1 MNPRTPTLVLAAAL
15 LAAACSPPSRQPAPD
30 ERNAGAEET
39 ATPPPSPPQAPSTT
53 PPSPKLRAALRAGG
67 ALVRAP
73 RGDALYLA
81 DEDHRVVRRIPLP
94 VDVSTPPVAISMPGR
109 PAQVLALDDRVL
121 VTIRDPGLL
130 LVMRPDPTAG
140 LLEIAR
146 VSLPADTWGLAITP
160 DERTAIVTSAWTAKV
175 SAVDL
180 ASATRSW
187 SIDVPR
193 EPRGVVVR
201 EDGAA
206 AYVTHLTSAALTRIE
221 LRSPPKARSIAL
233 PPSPYRAPPDEPR
246 AASLGYAA
254 ALSPDGRRLFVA
266 RHALGAIGELSW
278 FGAAT
283 VDALQTGND
292 EPLAPRRREGAPSRV
307 ARDFELDIAGDPELE
322 APKTDLAPFVQ
333 PRALVVRESTRTLL
347 VASEGTDALVELD
360 ALSIDPALRPLATYR
375 LSSSPATVAAAPGS
389 LDALSRDVGV
399 ATLCGAPSGVA
410 LSGDESMAWVYC
422 RSTDTLAIVR
432 LDEHRAG
439 APYEPGPVPF
449 IRLAEPPLLEQ
460 AAVGRRLFY
469 NATDWHTSGGLG
481 CAGCHPDG
489 RDDGHVWH
497 EVSGGDFANFF
508 GSADNR
514 PMEGLA
520 GGVARQTP
528 MLAGRVSAVG
538 PYGWNAQS
546 ESLAARILEGF
557 GLHRWGMGGA
567 KDGALGLRA
576 TYLASFLREGLAP
589 PPREDRPLTP
599 QEKHGFALFTSEAAQ
614 CSRCHVPETEYTD
627 RMGYPMPRF
636 VAQPGFYREKK
647 DQAFKT
653 PSLRFVAGTAPYYHD
668 GSARTLEELVE
679 NNEDRMGR
687 TSHMSKKDKA
697 ALVAFLR
704 TL

>member
-1 MNPRTPTLVLAAAL
+1 M
-15 LAAACSPPSRQPAPD
+15 
-30 ERNAGAEET
+30 
-39 ATPPPSPPQAPSTT
+39 
-53 PPSPKLRAALRAGG
+53 RAGG

-73 RGDALYLA
+73 QDDALYLA
-81 DEDHRVVRRIPLP
+81 DEDHAVLRRIPLP
-94 VDVSTPPVAISMPGR
+94 VDVSAPPTAIALPGR
-109 PAQVLALDDRVL
+109 PAQVLALVDRVL

-140 LLEIAR
+140 LVEAAR
-146 VSLPADTWGLAITP
+146 VPLPADAWGLAITP
-160 DERTAIVTSAWTAKV
+160 DERTALVTSAWTGKV

-180 ASATRSW
+180 ATATRSW

-206 AYVTHLTSAALTRIE
+206 AYITHLTSSALTRVE
-221 LRSPPKARSIAL
+221 LRSPPQARPIAL
-233 PPSPYRAPPDEPR
+233 PPSPYRATLDAPR

-266 RHALGAIGELSW
+266 RHALGALGELSW

-283 VDALQTGND
+283 VDVLRTGND
-292 EPLAPRRREGAPSRV
+292 EPLAPRRRDGAPIRI
-307 ARDFELDIAGDPELE
+307 ARDFELDITGDPERE
-322 APKTDLAPFVQ
+322 APRSELAPFVQ
-333 PRALVVRESTRTLL
+333 PRALVYRESTRTLL
-347 VASEGTDALVELD
+347 VASEGTDTLVELD
-360 ALSIDPALRPLATYR
+360 ALSVEPTLLPLRTYPLGSAPALGDPA
-375 LSSSPATVAAAPGS
+375 SGS
-389 LDALSRDVGV
+389 LDALSRQVGV
-399 ATLCGAPSGVA
+399 ATLCGAPTGVA

-432 LDEHRAG
+432 LDEHKVAG
-439 APYEPGPVPF
+439 AYDQGPVPF
-449 IRLAEPPLLEQ
+449 IRLADPPLHDK
-460 AAVGRRLFY
+460 AAVGRKLFY
-469 NATDWHTSGGLG
+469 NATDWMTSGGLG

-497 EVSGGDFANFF
+497 EVSGESFANFF

-528 MLAGRVSAVG
+528 MLAGRVSAEG

-546 ESLAARILEGF
+546 ESLAARVREGF
-557 GLHRWGMGGA
+557 GLHRWGLGGGS
-567 KDGALGLRA
+567 DGELAVRA
-576 TYLASFLREGLAP
+576 GYLASFLREGLVP

-599 QEKHGFALFTSEAAQ
+599 EEKHGFALFTSEAAQ

-627 RMGYPMPRF
+627 RMGYPMPDF
-636 VAQPGFYREKK
+636 AIPLGFYSEKK
-647 DQAFKT
+647 GQVYKT
-653 PSLRFVAGTAPYYHD
+653 PSLRFIAGTAPYYHT

-679 NNEDRMGR
+679 NNKDRMGR
-687 TSHMSKKDKA
+687 TSHMSRKDRA

>member
-1 MNPRTPTLVLAAAL
+1 MALAMVQAAVLS
-15 LAAACSPPSRQPAPD
+15 AACSSPSRQTAPD
-30 ERNAGAEET
+30 ERNAGAGET
-39 ATPPPSPPQAPSTT
+39 AAPPSPPPSSSPT
-53 PPSPKLRAALRAGG
+53 PPSPTPPSPRLRAVQRAGG

-73 RGDALYLA
+73 QGDALYLA
-81 DEDHRVVRRIPLP
+81 DEDHAVLRRIPLP
-94 VDVSTPPVAISMPGR
+94 VDVSTPPVAIAMPGR

-130 LVMRPDPTAG
+130 LVMRPDATAG
-140 LLEIAR
+140 LVEVAR
-146 VSLPADTWGLAITP
+146 VPLPGDAWGLSITP
-160 DERTAIVTSAWTAKV
+160 DERTALVTSAWTGKV

-180 ASATRSW
+180 ATATRSW

-206 AYVTHLTSAALTRIE
+206 AYITHLTSAALTRVD
-221 LRSPPKARSIAL
+221 LRSSPQARPIAL
-233 PPSPYRAPPDEPR
+233 PPSPYRAPVDAPR

-266 RHALGAIGELSW
+266 RHALGAIGELAW

-283 VDALQTGND
+283 VDVLRTGDD
-292 EPLAPRRREGAPSRV
+292 EPLAPRRREGAPVRR
-307 ARDFELDIAGDPELE
+307 APDFELDFAGDPEQE
-322 APKTDLAPFVQ
+322 APQGELAPFVQ
-333 PRALVVRESTRTLL
+333 PRALVYRESTRTLL

-360 ALSIDPALRPLATYR
+360 ALSIEPTLRPLRTYP
-375 LSSSPATVAAAPGS
+375 LGFSPPPAGAAPGS
-389 LDALSRDVGV
+389 RDALSRRLGA
-399 ATLCGAPSGVA
+399 ATLCGAPTGVA
-410 LSGDESMAWVYC
+410 LSGDESLAWVYC

-439 APYEPGPVPF
+439 VAYEPGPVPF
-449 IRLAEPPLLEQ
+449 IRLAEPPLAEQ
-460 AAVGRRLFY
+460 AAIGRRLFY
-469 NATDWHTSGGLG
+469 NATDWSTSGGLG

-497 EVSGGDFANFF
+497 EVSGDGFANFF

-514 PMEGLA
+514 PMDGLA
-520 GGVARQTP
+520 GGVPRQTP

-546 ESLAARILEGF
+546 ESLAERILEGF
-557 GLHRWGMGGA
+557 GLHRWGMGPNR
-567 KDGALGLRA
+567 DGDLGLRA
-576 TYLASFLREGLAP
+576 THLASFLREGLVP
-589 PPREDRPLTP
+589 PPREDRPLTAE
-599 QEKHGFALFTSEAAQ
+599 EKHGFALFTSEAAQ
-614 CSRCHVPETEYTD
+614 CSRCHVPETEHTD
-627 RMGYPMPRF
+627 RMGYPMPGF
-636 VAQPGFYREKK
+636 AELPGFYREKK
-647 DQAFKT
+647 GTVYKT

-679 NNEDRMGR
+679 KNEDRMGR
-687 TSHMSKKDKA
+687 TSHMSRKDRA

>member
-1 MNPRTPTLVLAAAL
+1 MVLAAVL
-15 LAAACSPPSRQPAPD
+15 SAACSSPSRQTAPD
-30 ERNAGAEET
+30 ERNAGAAE
-39 ATPPPSPPQAPSTT
+39 AAAPAPSPPPAPPAT
-53 PPSPKLRAALRAGG
+53 PPSPKLRAVQRAGG

-73 RGDALYLA
+73 QNDALYLA
-81 DEDHRVVRRIPLP
+81 DEDHAVLRRIPLP
-94 VDVSTPPVAISMPGR
+94 VDVSTPPTAIPMPGR

-130 LVMRPDPTAG
+130 LVLRPDATAG
-140 LLEIAR
+140 LVEVAR
-146 VSLPADTWGLAITP
+146 VPLPADAWGLAITP
-160 DERTAIVTSAWTAKV
+160 DERTAIVTSAWTGKV

-180 ASATRSW
+180 TTATRSW

-193 EPRGVVVR
+193 EPRGVAVR

-206 AYVTHLTSAALTRIE
+206 AYITHLTSAALTRVE
-221 LRSPPKARSIAL
+221 LLSPPKARPIAL
-233 PPSPYRAPPDEPR
+233 PPSPYRTPVDAPR

-266 RHALGAIGELSW
+266 RHALGAIGELAW

-283 VDALQTGND
+283 LDVLRTGDD
-292 EPLAPRRREGAPSRV
+292 EPLAPRRREGATV
-307 ARDFELDIAGDPELE
+307 QIARGIETDIVGDPERE
-322 APKTDLAPFVQ
+322 APRSDLAPFVQ
-333 PRALVVRESTRTLL
+333 PRALIYRESTRTLL
-347 VASEGTDALVELD
+347 VASEGSDALVELD
-360 ALSIDPALRPLATYR
+360 ALSVEPTLRPLRTYP
-375 LSSSPATVAAAPGS
+375 LGFSPPPAGAAPGS
-389 LDALSRDVGV
+389 LDALARRAGV

-410 LSGDESMAWVYC
+410 LSGDESLAWVYC

-439 APYEPGPVPF
+439 VTYEPGPVPF
-449 IRLAEPPLLEQ
+449 LRLAEPPLAQ
-460 AAVGRRLFY
+460 RVAIGRRLFY
-469 NATDWHTSGGLG
+469 NATDWATSGGLG

-520 GGVARQTP
+520 GGVPRQTP
-528 MLAGRVSAVG
+528 MLAGRVSAEG

-546 ESLAARILEGF
+546 ESLADRILEGF
-557 GLHRWGMGGA
+557 GLHRWGLGA
-567 KDGALGLRA
+567 ARDDDLRLRA
-576 TYLASFLREGLAP
+576 THLASFLREGLAP
-589 PPREDRPLTP
+589 PPRENRPLTAE
-599 QEKHGFALFTSEAAQ
+599 EKHGFALFTSETAQ

-627 RMGYPMPRF
+627 RMGYPMPGF
-636 VAQPGFYREKK
+636 VELPGFYREKK
-647 DQAFKT
+647 GTVYKT
-653 PSLRFVAGTAPYYHD
+653 PSLRFIAGTAPYYHD

-679 NNEDRMGR
+679 KNDDRMGR
-687 TSHMSKKDKA
+687 TSHMSRKDRA

>member
-1 MNPRTPTLVLAAAL
+1 MRT
-15 LAAACSPPSRQPAPD
+15 
-30 ERNAGAEET
+30 
-39 ATPPPSPPQAPSTT
+39 
-53 PPSPKLRAALRAGG
+53 GG

-73 RGDALYLA
+73 QDDALYLA
-81 DEDHRVVRRIPLP
+81 DEDHAVLRRIPLP
-94 VDVSTPPVAISMPGR
+94 VDVSAPPIAIAMPGR
-109 PAQVLALDDRVL
+109 PAQVLALEGRVL

-140 LLEIAR
+140 LVEVAR
-146 VSLPADTWGLAITP
+146 VPLPADAWGLALTP
-160 DERTAIVTSAWTAKV
+160 DERTALVTSAWTGKV

-180 ASATRSW
+180 ATATRSW

-206 AYVTHLTSAALTRIE
+206 AYITHLTSSALTRID
-221 LRSPPKARSIAL
+221 LRSPPQARPIAL
-233 PPSPYRAPPDEPR
+233 PASPYRAPPDEPR

-266 RHALGAIGELSW
+266 RHALGALGELSW

-283 VDALQTGND
+283 VDVLRTGND
-292 EPLAPRRREGAPSRV
+292 EPLAPRRREGAPIRI
-307 ARDFELDIAGDPELE
+307 ARDFELDVTGDPELE
-322 APKTDLAPFVQ
+322 APKSELAPFVQ
-333 PRALVVRESTRTLL
+333 PRALVYRESTRTLL

-360 ALSIDPALRPLATYR
+360 ALSIDPTLRPLRTYL
-375 LSSSPATVAAAPGS
+375 LSSAPAHADAASGS
-389 LDALSRDVGV
+389 LDALSRAVGV

-410 LSGDESMAWVYC
+410 LSGDESVAWVYC

-432 LDEHRAG
+432 LDAHKAG
-439 APYEPGPVPF
+439 VPYELGPAPF
-449 IRLAEPPLLEQ
+449 IRLAEPPLHEQ
-460 AAVGRRLFY
+460 AAVGRKLFY
-469 NATDWHTSGGLG
+469 NATDWKTSGGLG

-497 EVSGGDFANFF
+497 EVSGGGFANFF

-528 MLAGRVSAVG
+528 MLAGRVSAEG

-546 ESLAARILEGF
+546 ETLAARILEGF
-557 GLHRWGMGGA
+557 GLHRWGMGDA
-567 KDGALGLRA
+567 ADGALSPRA
-576 TYLASFLREGLAP
+576 SYLASFLREGLVP
-589 PPREDRPLTP
+589 PPRDDRPLTP
-599 QEKHGFALFTSEAAQ
+599 EEKHGLALFTSEAAQ

-627 RMGYPMPRF
+627 RMGYPMPGL
-636 VAQPGFYREKK
+636 VAPPGFYREKK
-647 DQAFKT
+647 GTVYKT
-653 PSLRFVAGTAPYYHD
+653 PSLRFIAGTAPYYHD

-679 NNEDRMGR
+679 KNEDRMGR
-687 TSHMSKKDKA
+687 TSHMSRKDRA

>member
-1 MNPRTPTLVLAAAL
+1 M
-15 LAAACSPPSRQPAPD
+15 
-30 ERNAGAEET
+30 
-39 ATPPPSPPQAPSTT
+39 
-53 PPSPKLRAALRAGG
+53 RAGG

-73 RGDALYLA
+73 QDDALYVA
-81 DEDHRVVRRIPLP
+81 DEDHAVLRRIPLP
-94 VDVSTPPVAISMPGR
+94 VDVSAPPTAIALPGR
-109 PAQVLALDDRVL
+109 PAQVLALGDRVL

-140 LLEIAR
+140 LVEAAR
-146 VSLPADTWGLAITP
+146 VPLPADAWGLAVTP
-160 DERTAIVTSAWTAKV
+160 DERTALVTSAWTGKV

-180 ASATRSW
+180 ATATRSW

-206 AYVTHLTSAALTRIE
+206 AYITHLTSSALTRIE
-221 LRSPPKARSIAL
+221 LRSPPQARPIAL
-233 PPSPYRAPPDEPR
+233 PPSPYRATLDAPR

-283 VDALQTGND
+283 VDVLRTGND
-292 EPLAPRRREGAPSRV
+292 EPLAPRRREGAPTRI
-307 ARDFELDIAGDPELE
+307 ARDFELDITGDPERE
-322 APKTDLAPFVQ
+322 APQGELAPFVQ
-333 PRALVVRESTRTLL
+333 PRALVYRESTRTLL
-347 VASEGTDALVELD
+347 VASEGTDTLVELD
-360 ALSIDPALRPLATYR
+360 ALSVEPTLRPLRTYP
-375 LSSSPATVAAAPGS
+375 LFSAPALGDLAPGS
-389 LDALSRDVGV
+389 LDALSRQVGV

-432 LDEHRAG
+432 LDEHKAAG
-439 APYEPGPVPF
+439 PYDQGPVPF
-449 IRLAEPPLLEQ
+449 IRLADPPVPEK
-460 AAVGRRLFY
+460 AAVGRKLFY
-469 NATDWHTSGGLG
+469 NATDWMTSGGLG

-497 EVSGGDFANFF
+497 EVSGESFANFF

-528 MLAGRVSAVG
+528 MLAGRVSAEG

-546 ESLAARILEGF
+546 ESLAARVREGF
-557 GLHRWGMGGA
+557 GLHRWGMGGGS
-567 KDGALGLRA
+567 DGELALRA
-576 TYLASFLREGLAP
+576 GYIASFLREGLVP
-589 PPREDRPLTP
+589 PPREARPLTP
-599 QEKHGFALFTSEAAQ
+599 EEKHGFALFTSEAAQ

-627 RMGYPMPRF
+627 RMGYPMPGLAVRS
-636 VAQPGFYREKK
+636 GFYPEKK
-647 DQAFKT
+647 GQVYKT
-653 PSLRFVAGTAPYYHD
+653 PSLRFIAGTAPYYHD

-687 TSHMSKKDKA
+687 TSHMSRKDRA

>member
-1 MNPRTPTLVLAAAL
+1 M
-15 LAAACSPPSRQPAPD
+15 
-30 ERNAGAEET
+30 
-39 ATPPPSPPQAPSTT
+39 
-53 PPSPKLRAALRAGG
+53 
-67 ALVRAP
+67 RAP
-73 RGDALYLA
+73 QDDALYLA
-81 DEDHRVVRRIPLP
+81 DEDHAVLRRIPLP
-94 VDVSTPPVAISMPGR
+94 VDVSAPPVAIALPGR
-109 PAQVLALDDRVL
+109 PAQVLALGDRVL

-140 LLEIAR
+140 LVEAAR
-146 VSLPADTWGLAITP
+146 VPLPADAWGLAITP
-160 DERTAIVTSAWTAKV
+160 DERTALVTSAWTGKV

-180 ASATRSW
+180 ATATRSW

-206 AYVTHLTSAALTRIE
+206 AYITHLTSSALTRIE
-221 LRSPPKARSIAL
+221 LRSPPQARPIAL
-233 PPSPYRAPPDEPR
+233 PPSPYRAPLDAPR

-283 VDALQTGND
+283 VDVLRTGND
-292 EPLAPRRREGAPSRV
+292 EPLAPRRREDAPTRI
-307 ARDFELDIAGDPELE
+307 ARDLELDITGDPERE
-322 APKTDLAPFVQ
+322 APQSELAPFVQ
-333 PRALVVRESTRTLL
+333 PRALVYRESTRTLL
-347 VASEGTDALVELD
+347 VASEGTDTLVELD
-360 ALSIDPALRPLATYR
+360 ALSVEPTLRPLRTYP
-375 LSSSPATVAAAPGS
+375 LGSSPALGDPAPGS
-389 LDALSRDVGV
+389 LDALSRQLGV

-410 LSGDESMAWVYC
+410 LSGDESLAWVYC
-422 RSTDTLAIVR
+422 RSTDALAIVR
-432 LDEHRAG
+432 LDEHKTAG
-439 APYEPGPVPF
+439 AYDQGPVPF
-449 IRLAEPPLLEQ
+449 IRLAEPPLPEK
-460 AAVGRRLFY
+460 AAVGRKLFY
-469 NATDWHTSGGLG
+469 NATEWMTSGGLG

-497 EVSGGDFANFF
+497 EVSGESFANFF

-528 MLAGRVSAVG
+528 MLAGRVSAEG

-546 ESLAARILEGF
+546 ESLAARVREGF
-557 GLHRWGMGGA
+557 GLHRWGLGGGS
-567 KDGALGLRA
+567 DGELALRA
-576 TYLASFLREGLAP
+576 GYLASFLREGLVP

-599 QEKHGFALFTSEAAQ
+599 EEKHGFALFTSEAAQ

-627 RMGYPMPRF
+627 RMGYPMPGLAVRS
-636 VAQPGFYREKK
+636 GFYREKK
-647 DQAFKT
+647 DQVYKT
-653 PSLRFVAGTAPYYHD
+653 PSLRFIAGTGPYYHD

-679 NNEDRMGR
+679 NNQDRMGR
-687 TSHMSKKDKA
+687 TSHMSRKDRA

>member
-1 MNPRTPTLVLAAAL
+1 MKPRTPTLVLAAVL
-15 LAAACSPPSRQPAPD
+15 SAACSSPSRQPAPD
-30 ERNAGAEET
+30 QRNAGVEEA
-39 ATPPPSPPQAPSTT
+39 ATPPPSPPP
-53 PPSPKLRAALRAGG
+53 PPSPAPPSPQLRAGVRTGG
-67 ALVRAP
+67 ALARSP
-73 RGDALYLA
+73 QGDALYLA
-81 DEDHRVVRRIPLP
+81 DEDHAVVRRIPLP
-94 VDVSTPPVAISMPGR
+94 VDVSTPPIAVSVPGR
-109 PAQVLALDDRVL
+109 PAQVLALDGRVL

-130 LVMRPDPTAG
+130 LVLRPDPTAG
-140 LLEIAR
+140 LVEVAR
-146 VSLPADTWGLAITP
+146 VPLPADAWGLAITP
-160 DERTAIVTSAWTAKV
+160 DERTALVTGAWTGEV

-180 ASATRSW
+180 ATATRSW

-206 AYVTHLTSAALTRIE
+206 AYITHLTSAALTRID
-221 LRSPPKARSIAL
+221 LRSPPRAMSIAL
-233 PPSPYRAPPDEPR
+233 PASPYRAPPDAPR

-266 RHALGAIGELSW
+266 RHALGALGDLAW

-283 VDALQTGND
+283 VDVLQTGND
-292 EPLAPRRREGAPSRV
+292 EPLAPRRREGALIRTAP
-307 ARDFELDIAGDPELE
+307 AFDIDIVGDPELE
-322 APKTDLAPFVQ
+322 APRTELAPFVQ
-333 PRALVVRESTRTLL
+333 PRALVYRASTRTLL

-360 ALSIDPALRPLATYR
+360 ALSVEPTLRPLRTYPLGSAPASHQAT
-375 LSSSPATVAAAPGS
+375 PGS
-389 LDALSRDVGV
+389 LEFLSRRVGA

-410 LSGDESMAWVYC
+410 LSRDESQAWVYC

-432 LDEHRAG
+432 LDAHDPEVPH
-439 APYEPGPVPF
+439 EPGPVPF
-449 IRLAEPPLLEQ
+449 IRLAEPPRSEQ
-460 AAVGRRLFY
+460 AAIGRKLFY
-469 NATDWHTSGGLG
+469 NATDWTTSGGLG

-497 EVSGGDFANFF
+497 EVSGDDFANFF

-528 MLAGRVSAVG
+528 MLAGRVSAEG

-546 ESLAARILEGF
+546 ESLAARIREGF
-557 GLHRWGMGGA
+557 GLHRWGMGG
-567 KDGALGLRA
+567 GADAELALRA
-576 TYLASFLREGLAP
+576 SHLASFLREGLAP
-589 PPREDRPLTP
+589 PPRETRPLTP
-599 QEKHGFALFTSEAAQ
+599 EEKHGFALFTSEAAQ

-627 RMGYPMPRF
+627 RTGYPMPGLGE
-636 VAQPGFYREKK
+636 QPGFYREKK
-647 DQAFKT
+647 GTVYKT

-679 NNEDRMGR
+679 KNEDRMGR
-687 TSHMSKKDKA
+687 TSHMSRKDKA